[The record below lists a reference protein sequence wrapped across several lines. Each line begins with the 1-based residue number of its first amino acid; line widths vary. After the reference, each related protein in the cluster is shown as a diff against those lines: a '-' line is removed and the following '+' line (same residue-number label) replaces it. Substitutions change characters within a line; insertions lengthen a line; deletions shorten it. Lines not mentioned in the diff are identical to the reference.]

1 MMALHV
7 VVKFEW
13 DEAKRLENLR
23 KHGIDFADLPP
34 LFEGA
39 TVTILDDRV
48 EYEKDRFV
56 TFGLLREYVVTVAHT
71 EDEQTIRFISA
82 RKATKREEEQYFKA
96 IADPMVPPEE
106 DEG

>member
-1 MMALHV
+1 MV
-7 VVKFEW
+7 RFEW
-13 DEAKRLENLR
+13 DEAKRRENLR

-34 LFEGA
+34 LFDGP

-48 EYEKDRFV
+48 EYEEDRFV
-56 TFGLLREYVVTVAHT
+56 TFGLLREHIVAVAHT
-71 EDEQTIRFISA
+71 EDEQAIRFISA

-96 IADPMVPPEE
+96 ITDSVVPPEE